1 MSVKN
6 LLDDEIRNELEN
18 LGKEAIGSDN
28 YKANLDG
35 VTKLLDRKI
44 EIEKLEMEHLDR
56 SDSIVNEAI
65 LKRAQLKEEKK
76 DRMIKNVITIGT
88 FVGSAALYV
97 FAFVAS
103 TNFEREGTF
112 TTEGGRGALRNLLRI
127 KK

>member
-56 SDSIVNEAI
+56 SDSIVNESI

-76 DRMIKNVITIGT
+76 DRMIKNGITIGT

-97 FAFVAS
+97 LAFVAS

-112 TTEGGRGALRNLLRI
+112 TTEGGRGALRNLLKI

>member
-18 LGKEAIGSDN
+18 LGRETIGSDS

-44 EIEKLEMEHLDR
+44 EIEKLESDRLDKIESR
-56 SDSIVNEAI
+56 ETELIFKET
-65 LKRAQLKEEKK
+65 QLKEEKK
-76 DRMIKNVITIGT
+76 DRMIKNGITIGT

-97 FAFVAS
+97 LAFVAS

-112 TTEGGRGALRNLLRI
+112 TTEGGRGALRNLLKI